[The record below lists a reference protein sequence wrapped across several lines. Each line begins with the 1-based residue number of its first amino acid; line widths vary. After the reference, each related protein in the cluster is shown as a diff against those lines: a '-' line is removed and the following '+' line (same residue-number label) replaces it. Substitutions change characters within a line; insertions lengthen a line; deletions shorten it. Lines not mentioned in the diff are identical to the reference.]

1 MDNVTDPRNE
11 LKGRLFLEVLRS
23 FGAARLAVTGTSMLP
38 AIWPGDVLEVR
49 RQGVGDAQRGD
60 VVLFL
65 RDGRLV
71 AHRVVERLDREG
83 GNLLVTRG
91 DRQRATDPPIS
102 NEELMGR
109 VTKVLRGNRR
119 KAPRLNFAC
128 WVGAWILTR
137 SEFLTRVLVHLS
149 NRPLWRLWARE
160 AQWVS

>member
-11 LKGRLFLEVLRS
+11 LKRGLFLEVLRS

-60 VVLFL
+60 VVLFR

-71 AHRVVERLDREG
+71 AHRVVERLDRES

-91 DRQRATDPPIS
+91 DRQRATDPPFS
-102 NEELMGR
+102 SEALLGR
-109 VTKVLRGNRR
+109 VTRVLHGNRR
-119 KAPRLNFAC
+119 KVPRLNFAC
-128 WVGAWILTR
+128 WVGAWILSR

-149 NRPLWRLWARE
+149 NRPPWRLWARE

>member
-11 LKGRLFLEVLRS
+11 LKGRLFLEALRS

-137 SEFLTRVLVHLS
+137 SEFLTRVSVHLS

>member
-83 GNLLVTRG
+83 GNLLYQG
-91 DRQRATDPPIS
+91 PLHHQGASPFS
-102 NEELMGR
+102 EAAGEED
-109 VTKVLRGNRR
+109 
-119 KAPRLNFAC
+119 F
-128 WVGAWILTR
+128 
-137 SEFLTRVLVHLS
+137 
-149 NRPLWRLWARE
+149 
-160 AQWVS
+160 

>member
-1 MDNVTDPRNE
+1 MDKVTDPRNE
-11 LKGRLFLEVLRS
+11 LKRGLFLEVLRS

-49 RQGVGDAQRGD
+49 RQGMDEVRRGD
-60 VVLFL
+60 VVLFR

-71 AHRVVERLDREG
+71 VHRVVETLDSEG

-91 DRQRATDPPIS
+91 DRQRATDSPIS
-102 NEELMGR
+102 NEEILGR
-109 VTKVLRGNRR
+109 VTKVLHGNRR
-119 KAPRLNFAC
+119 KVPRLNFAC
-128 WVGAWILTR
+128 RAGAWILSR

-149 NRPLWRLWARE
+149 NRPPWRPWARE